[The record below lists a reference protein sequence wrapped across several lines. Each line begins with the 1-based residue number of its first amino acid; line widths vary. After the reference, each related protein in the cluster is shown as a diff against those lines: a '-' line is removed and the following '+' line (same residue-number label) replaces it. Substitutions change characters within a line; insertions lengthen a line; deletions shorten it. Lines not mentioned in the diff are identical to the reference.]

1 MEKAIN
7 LNEQVR
13 KINDQLRQH
22 GKAAVQEI
30 KMVNREGKTVG
41 QIKYGYKPQFV
52 FDAVNDVIGAENWRY
67 ELIKEEIFDNQAVAE
82 VKLYLKNDG
91 DWFCKGSQ
99 KGNSQIVKANVGDAQ
114 KGAITN
120 ALMKCFS
127 LVSVG
132 ADAYKGL
139 LESVY
144 KGRPATTSQQPA
156 AGKSSQASRK
166 PSAPA
171 KTKPTNQQPTT
182 PEPSS
187 NVAPESNA
195 TPQNQ
200 TDSTGLPQIAGV
212 TYEHRDDGV
221 VVALGK
227 ATYDKRDLLKAA
239 GFVFNRIVKQA
250 WAMET
255 GASA

>member
-1 MEKAIN
+1 MEKATN

-13 KINDQLRQH
+13 KINDHLRQH

-30 KMVNREGKTVG
+30 RMVNREGKTVG

-91 DWFCKGSQ
+91 EWFCKGSQ

-120 ALMKCFS
+120 SLMKCFS

-132 ADAYKGL
+132 TDAYKGL
-139 LESVY
+139 LEPVY
-144 KGRPATTSQQPA
+144 NGRTVATPRQPA
-156 AGKSSQASRK
+156 AGKPTQASPK
-166 PSAPA
+166 PAAPA
-171 KTKPTNQQPTT
+171 KTKPTA

-187 NVAPESNA
+187 NAAPDSSA

-200 TDSTGLPQIAGV
+200 TDSTGLPKITGV
-212 TYEHRDDGV
+212 TYEHRDGV
-221 VVALGK
+221 VVAMGK
-227 ATYDKRDLLKAA
+227 ATYDKRDLLRAA
-239 GFVFNRIVKQA
+239 GFVYDKIVKQA